1 MLDKEKKV
9 VFPSSTA
16 YIRFYIQVGKQKK
29 GHKEPKRRERGG
41 ERFKLTHLC
50 NQLIMKVTVNPK

>member
-41 ERFKLTHLC
+41 ERFKLTH
-50 NQLIMKVTVNPK
+50 V